1 VFDGLVIEGSWNSRW
16 SSSTDLWMSRC
27 SAGGKSCSIRVSVMA
42 SFLLG
47 RGLEKIIEETSNPPF
62 DVVTDLANH
71 FDVLTGRIRQVP
83 VRYRLPGY
91 TGHASPQPIVT
102 MTSAWSPI
110 WSVSFRG
117 ASLEMSMPFS
127 FIT

>member
-1 VFDGLVIEGSWNSRW
+1 VASRAAFVCQSWLP
-16 SSSTDLWMSRC
+16 SS
-27 SAGGKSCSIRVSVMA
+27 
-42 SFLLG
+42 G

-83 VRYRLPGY
+83 VQIPACPG
-91 TGHASPQPIVT
+91 TRDTRPTTHRDNDVGVES
-102 MTSAWSPI
+102 I